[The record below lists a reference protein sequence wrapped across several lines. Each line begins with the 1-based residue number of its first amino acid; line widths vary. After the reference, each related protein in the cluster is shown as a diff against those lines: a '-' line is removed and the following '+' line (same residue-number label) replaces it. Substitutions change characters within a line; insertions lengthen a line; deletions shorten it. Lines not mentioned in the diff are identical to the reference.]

1 MQGVH
6 MVTFIFDLLGN
17 IPNAALIYAQTRLLP
32 MKHKWWFALIEAV
45 LAVSGMVFKRT
56 IGTPGSPVS
65 LIIILLNIFVVP
77 PLFYDRKIPLARR
90 LVACAVALGLL
101 WFGEMACGLILVACG
116 LQYGVDDNV
125 AEAIPLYLFVELL
138 FAAII
143 LIGHKPLR
151 GLLARWNKTYGTSPM
166 SESDAKRELI
176 FSAVPIFQVFFMWGM
191 LLLLMDASDKEG
203 QLPLLLVSVA
213 LLLLC
218 LVVDAS
224 LIVVARRWKRTLER
238 QAEAEALSHQLDEE
252 LRMYSDLKRQL
263 EKTAHARHDMNN
275 HLQVLAILAKQGEPD
290 RAVEYGKQVLAKLDA
305 IEAMDAEKGA
315 VQ

>member
-1 MQGVH
+1 
-6 MVTFIFDLLGN
+6 
-17 IPNAALIYAQTRLLP
+17 
-32 MKHKWWFALIEAV
+32 
-45 LAVSGMVFKRT
+45 
-56 IGTPGSPVS
+56 
-65 LIIILLNIFVVP
+65 
-77 PLFYDRKIPLARR
+77 
-90 LVACAVALGLL
+90 
-101 WFGEMACGLILVACG
+101 
-116 LQYGVDDNV
+116 
-125 AEAIPLYLFVELL
+125 
-138 FAAII
+138 
-143 LIGHKPLR
+143 
-151 GLLARWNKTYGTSPM
+151 M

-191 LLLLMDASDKEG
+191 LLLLMGASDKEG

-305 IEAMDAEKGA
+305 IEATDTEKEA

>member
-1 MQGVH
+1 
-6 MVTFIFDLLGN
+6 
-17 IPNAALIYAQTRLLP
+17 
-32 MKHKWWFALIEAV
+32 
-45 LAVSGMVFKRT
+45 
-56 IGTPGSPVS
+56 
-65 LIIILLNIFVVP
+65 
-77 PLFYDRKIPLARR
+77 
-90 LVACAVALGLL
+90 
-101 WFGEMACGLILVACG
+101 
-116 LQYGVDDNV
+116 
-125 AEAIPLYLFVELL
+125 
-138 FAAII
+138 
-143 LIGHKPLR
+143 
-151 GLLARWNKTYGTSPM
+151 M

-191 LLLLMDASDKEG
+191 LLLLMGASDKEG

-252 LRMYSDLKRQL
+252 LRMYSDLKHQL

-275 HLQVLAILAKQGEPD
+275 HLQVLAILAKQGERG
-290 RAVEYGKQVLAKLDA
+290 RAVEYGRQVLAKLDA

-315 VQ
+315 AQ